1 MPAIVKG
8 GRRQASQRAGNAQ
21 KGAIDEAPQSRSGA
35 MKPRRAQSIG
45 AGRMII
51 GKHQAVGAVPI
62 PPEIMAWL
70 GFIATVILLSAVLFT
85 GGRAQKLQV
94 SLVGS
99 VDGWLAQAGFQLQ
112 KVHLKGAS
120 VDAQKDIEAVMG
132 LRRGQP
138 LALMDLKLL
147 RQKILS
153 VGWVKDVT
161 VRRQLPGSLWIE
173 IVQKQ
178 TLAVWNL
185 NGQLFVINED
195 GDIIREARPDLYL
208 NLPLVSGDGANKHAS
223 EILAM
228 ITTRPALME
237 RVYAL
242 VRVDTR
248 RWDIVLKD
256 NSVIKLPALN
266 PERALEN
273 LDRYIAKEKIL
284 DQGFAYIDLRDPESV
299 AVLDWEEA
307 KARHLSPPPI
317 DGSDLL
323 ASQTPPPPPPPPP
336 A

>member
-1 MPAIVKG
+1 
-8 GRRQASQRAGNAQ
+8 
-21 KGAIDEAPQSRSGA
+21 
-35 MKPRRAQSIG
+35 
-45 AGRMII
+45 
-51 GKHQAVGAVPI
+51 
-62 PPEIMAWL
+62 
-70 GFIATVILLSAVLFT
+70 
-85 GGRAQKLQV
+85 
-94 SLVGS
+94 
-99 VDGWLAQAGFQLQ
+99 
-112 KVHLKGAS
+112 
-120 VDAQKDIEAVMG
+120 
-132 LRRGQP
+132 
-138 LALMDLKLL
+138 
-147 RQKILS
+147 
-153 VGWVKDVT
+153 
-161 VRRQLPGSLWIE
+161 
-173 IVQKQ
+173 
-178 TLAVWNL
+178 VWNL